1 MKHGSSKASWEEKK
15 FSKIKQWKQCLS
27 LIRMIWIIKHES
39 AKAVTE
45 PFRWQV
51 SWGKAGRF
59 GLLNLSNK
67 FYFFF
72 LKKWLD
78 LYNVIRVP
86 RELILHFIMGRSSE
100 KAMATHSSIL
110 AWRIAWTE
118 EPGRLQSIWSHRVG
132 HDWSDNTLAIWCE
145 ELTHLE
151 RRGQQR
157 MRWLD
162 GTTDSMDMSLSKLRE
177 LMMDREA
184 WCAADH
190 GVSESQTWLSNWTEL
205 K

>member
-118 EPGRLQSIWSHRVG
+118 EPGRLQSTGSQRVR
-132 HDWSDNTLAIWCE
+132 HDWSDLACIHACWAKTFQSHTPKPASTLLLWF
-145 ELTHLE
+145 LE
-151 RRGQQR
+151 CV
-157 MRWLD
+157 LFF
-162 GTTDSMDMSLSKLRE
+162 
-177 LMMDREA
+177 
-184 WCAADH
+184 
-190 GVSESQTWLSNWTEL
+190 
-205 K
+205 

>member
-15 FSKIKQWKQCLS
+15 FSKMKQWKQCLS
-27 LIRMIWIIKHES
+27 LTRMIWIIKHAS
-39 AKAVTE
+39 VKAVTE

-72 LKKWLD
+72 FLKKWLD

-86 RELILHFIMGRSSE
+86 RELILHFITGRSSE

-110 AWRIAWTE
+110 AWRIPWTRSLAGCS
-118 EPGRLQSIWSHRVG
+118 PYG
-132 HDWSDNTLAIWCE
+132 H
-145 ELTHLE
+145 
-151 RRGQQR
+151 
-157 MRWLD
+157 
-162 GTTDSMDMSLSKLRE
+162 
-177 LMMDREA
+177 
-184 WCAADH
+184 
-190 GVSESQTWLSNWTEL
+190 TEL
-205 K
+205 DTTEVTILWPPDLKNWLIWKEGDDRGWDGWMASLTRRTWVWASSGNWW